1 MLHSSTSETT
11 NHDTADTNYKYALQS
26 TFHGKSAVIMYSESA
41 NVELYLFLV
50 LFFFVLKI
58 DISDIK
64 ITFPI
69 RVITFQLFLCKIIR

>member
-1 MLHSSTSETT
+1 
-11 NHDTADTNYKYALQS
+11 
-26 TFHGKSAVIMYSESA
+26 MYSESA